1 MILEYHVVVHSV
13 LHGIQLDNLALLRGI
28 LQTTYGKFWRHY
40 CLNFPRNM
48 GKFFLQNV
56 NMIVTIKNLFEF
68 SIYSICV
75 SLREEEL
82 CVLGNTS
89 DYASHK

>member
-48 GKFFLQNV
+48 GNFFYK
-56 NMIVTIKNLFEF
+56 M
-68 SIYSICV
+68 
-75 SLREEEL
+75 
-82 CVLGNTS
+82 
-89 DYASHK
+89 